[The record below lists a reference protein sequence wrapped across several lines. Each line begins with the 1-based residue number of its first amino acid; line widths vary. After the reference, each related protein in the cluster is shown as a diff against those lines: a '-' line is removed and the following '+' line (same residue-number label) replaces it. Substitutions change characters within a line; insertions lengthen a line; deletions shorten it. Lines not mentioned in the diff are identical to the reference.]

1 MTYAIWRTI
10 VVSKRKLRSKSS
22 DFIKW
27 ANKMDTGNVF
37 GFFKILNCFC
47 GVLCFM
53 FAFVVSN
60 VRNTNTMAMSPE
72 AKVTA
77 VVREE
82 EAKERLCWKTKILE
96 EK

>member
-1 MTYAIWRTI
+1 
-10 VVSKRKLRSKSS
+10 
-22 DFIKW
+22 
-27 ANKMDTGNVF
+27 
-37 GFFKILNCFC
+37 
-47 GVLCFM
+47 M

-60 VRNTNTMAMSPE
+60 VRNTNIMAMIPE

-82 EAKERLCWKTKILE
+82 ETKERFCWKAKILE